1 MEEVWKDINLACLN
15 EHNTRPTMST
25 RGSTFGGV
33 IFQDFLSIVPS
44 SNTCS
49 NFSSS
54 NSCSLYSTAPP
65 TPVTALSLSCSPP
78 EFLFDTSMDSH
89 LVHHQYPNP
98 NPNVTK
104 VTCYST
110 TTTTPP
116 FERLNCTVSLPCFET
131 KGFTEPPN
139 RNRGERKNK
148 RMIKNRES
156 AARSRARKQAYT
168 KELQL
173 KVERLMEENA
183 RLKSQQQQSYEVA
196 ASQQKKK
203 NTLYRTSTAP
213 F

>member
-104 VTCYST
+104 
-110 TTTTPP
+110 
-116 FERLNCTVSLPCFET
+116 
-131 KGFTEPPN
+131 
-139 RNRGERKNK
+139 
-148 RMIKNRES
+148 
-156 AARSRARKQAYT
+156 AYT

-183 RLKSQQQQSYEVA
+183 RLKSQQQQIDIGLELDRGIYVSKEMDEKEGA
-196 ASQQKKK
+196 FAF
-203 NTLYRTSTAP
+203 AP
-213 F
+213 L